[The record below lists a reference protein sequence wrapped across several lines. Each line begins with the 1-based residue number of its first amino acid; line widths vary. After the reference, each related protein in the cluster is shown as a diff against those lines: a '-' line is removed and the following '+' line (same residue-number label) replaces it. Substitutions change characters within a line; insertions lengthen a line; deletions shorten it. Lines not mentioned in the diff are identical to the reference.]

1 MTKTEFIDKV
11 IKTFEITNLDKNK
24 LSKQLDAYKAFLQE
38 QNAKMNLTRLDKDDV
53 I

>member
-1 MTKTEFIDKV
+1 MTKTQFIENV
-11 IKTFEITNLDKNK
+11 IKEFGITNLDKNK
-24 LSKQLDAYKAFLQE
+24 LSSQLDVYKTFLQE